1 MVEQRVTIHH
11 SPKTRQP
18 VSPQFSE
25 NLVIEI
31 YVEADDLLKAFEN
44 WSQQKAVGKL
54 RLPTRTPSLSPSA
67 IATILIAYHHSSYK
81 CFEYYYKECILGRFH
96 GCFPKAP
103 C

>member
-1 MVEQRVTIHH
+1 M
-11 SPKTRQP
+11 
-18 VSPQFSE
+18 SPQFSE
-25 NLVIEI
+25 NLLIEI
-31 YVEADDLLKAFEN
+31 YVEVDDLLKAFEN

-81 CFEYYYKECILGRFH
+81 CFEYYYKECLLGRFH